1 MSISLRQI
9 LISMGIAC
17 LISAPISR
25 GAMVSQGYYQTIE
38 LHKADEEI
46 RTVEWTEIL
55 VRDEEKLENNTP
67 SVVQG
72 ELVKESQK
80 ILDEYGVEVPEDIQ
94 KMCEEAQDEFNVCA
108 ELLEAIGFRESRYK
122 AKAENGGCSG
132 IMQISTKWH
141 KGRMKKLGVKD
152 IYEPQ
157 GNIRVAADYL
167 AELFEKYDGDLYKVL
182 MTYNGDSS
190 KGVSAYAIEIAEISE
205 ALERVHGK

>member
-9 LISMGIAC
+9 FVSMGIAC

-46 RTVEWTEIL
+46 RTVQWTDLTE
-55 VRDEEKLENNTP
+55 DSEN
-67 SVVQG
+67 VVVFESG
-72 ELVKESQK
+72 TLYESQN

-190 KGVSAYAIEIAEISE
+190 EGVSAYAIEIAEISE